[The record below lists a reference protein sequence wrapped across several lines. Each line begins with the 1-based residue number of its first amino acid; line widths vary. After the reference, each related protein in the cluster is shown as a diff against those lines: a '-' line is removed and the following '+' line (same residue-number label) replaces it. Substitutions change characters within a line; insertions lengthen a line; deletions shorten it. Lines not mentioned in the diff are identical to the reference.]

1 MDIDEQLTTDA
12 ILERL
17 GRESASDYE
26 ASVMRTVLL
35 EQYAGRDMD
44 ALSEPEWLRAFGEMN
59 LRKTTGWI
67 RDDRD
72 APGGT

>member
-1 MDIDEQLTTDA
+1 MNIDEHLTTHA

-26 ASVMRTVLL
+26 ASVMRAVLL

-44 ALSEPEWLRAFGEMN
+44 SLSEPEWLRAFGEMN

-67 RDDRD
+67 KDEPDDVKQ
-72 APGGT
+72 P